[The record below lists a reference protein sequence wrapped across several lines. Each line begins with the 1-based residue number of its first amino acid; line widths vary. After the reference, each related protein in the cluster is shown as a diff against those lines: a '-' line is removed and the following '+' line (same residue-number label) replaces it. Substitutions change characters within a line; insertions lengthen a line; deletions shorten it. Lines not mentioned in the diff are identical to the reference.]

1 MSELHPNWAECS
13 KIVVVLGKIPD
24 LFLQWVHSPSSYR
37 CLERH
42 ECHECGMCRSER
54 DASGTRGGSTSRK
67 TGAMKEG
74 SLGDIRPDTM
84 GISWAYTSSTA
95 QGRGGSFK
103 NRKPIGEAGCC
114 ESRMAERSH

>member
-74 SLGDIRPDTM
+74 SWGYKARYNGDIM
-84 GISWAYTSSTA
+84 GHIPVVPHKAVAEVS
-95 QGRGGSFK
+95 K
-103 NRKPIGEAGCC
+103 IGNL
-114 ESRMAERSH
+114 